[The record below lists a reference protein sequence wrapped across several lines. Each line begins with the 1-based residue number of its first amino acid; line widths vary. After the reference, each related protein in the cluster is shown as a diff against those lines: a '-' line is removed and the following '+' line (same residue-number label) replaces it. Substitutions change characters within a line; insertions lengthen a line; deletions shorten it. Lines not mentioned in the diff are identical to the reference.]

1 MGRARLLTLAALMLG
16 AVGLGGC
23 GSSTSTT
30 AAASGAV
37 ALNVT
42 APSSG
47 SVVNADNVTVR
58 GTVTPTDATV
68 QVEGHPAPAGNG
80 VFVGTAA
87 VHGGANTIDV
97 IASAPGYTPASTT
110 VTVTGQTA
118 QSSTPPAT
126 SKTPS
131 SGAVSSTSSATPAAL
146 ESATAPSGAYTILVP
161 SNWSYRAGSSSSET
175 TTDLWVGSNPL
186 EKLQVIISSCASCAT
201 GPNGPDARS
210 VGLPQGTVS
219 SFDINQAALGFQ
231 AYRDGDPYSDNGVIV
246 ATSQGSTATGY
257 AQVDLWLPDSD
268 HATATRILD
277 SFSLLQNASG

>member
-1 MGRARLLTLAALMLG
+1 MLG
-16 AVGLGGC
+16 AASLGGC
-23 GSSTSTT
+23 GSTSTSTT
-30 AAASGAV
+30 VSVSGAV

-110 VTVTGQTA
+110 VTVTGQAA
-118 QSSTPPAT
+118 QTVTPPAA
-126 SKTPS
+126 SKAPLSGGGS
-131 SGAVSSTSSATPAAL
+131 SGSDAAPAAL

-161 SNWSYRAGSSSSET
+161 SNWSYHAGPSSSET
-175 TTDLWVGSNPL
+175 TTDLWAGSNPL
-186 EKLQVIISSCASCAT
+186 EKLRVTISSCASCAT
-201 GPNGPDARS
+201 GAAGPDARS

-231 AYRDGDPYSDNGVIV
+231 AYRDGDPYPDNGVIV
-246 ATSQGSTATGY
+246 ATSQGPTPTGY
-257 AQVDLWLPDSD
+257 AQVDLWLPDSQ
-268 HATATRILD
+268 HSTATRILD